1 MNAAARSPSRKA
13 SPTRLASDTPRAFR
27 ISVVPGRGDRFGLRL
42 EESYD
47 GGGRTLTAPVT
58 SASATQAGRVIDA
71 IFRAVRSSGHAPSV
85 LAFNRKTPIRIG
97 EPEGVRLALVLLATQ
112 PVAKHERVRALV
124 AGINAMS
131 VEETYYW
138 YSKCIGGDAQRAR
151 KALRVLLADD

>member
-1 MNAAARSPSRKA
+1 VTAVGRRSGQSGAK
-13 SPTRLASDTPRAFR
+13 TGLAGDTPRAFR
-27 ISVVPGRGDRFGLRL
+27 VNVIPGRGDSFGLRL

-58 SASATQAGRVIDA
+58 TVSASQVGRVVDA
-71 IFRAVRSSGHAPSV
+71 LFSAVRLSGHAPSV

-97 EPEGVRLALVLLATQ
+97 EPEGVRLALILLATQ

-124 AGINAMS
+124 AGVNSMS
-131 VEETYYW
+131 IEETYYW

-151 KALRVLLADD
+151 KALRVLLAD